1 MSGAQHDSLTL
12 SPARS
17 GVRGEIFLPGDKSIS
32 HRAVMFAAIAR
43 GESRIH
49 NFSGGG
55 DNRSTIGAF
64 RALGVDIAQTG
75 ADVVVKGGGW
85 DGLRAPRETIAC
97 GNSGTTM
104 RLLSGVLA
112 GRPFVSRLDGD
123 ASLRSRPMG
132 RVMAPLRE
140 MGADIHSEG
149 GENRAPLRI
158 HGQPLRGISYRS
170 QVASAQ
176 VKSALLLAGVQAQG
190 RTQVWEPVRSRDHT
204 ERMLP
209 AFGVR
214 LDVQG
219 TEVSIEGGQELRACA
234 VEIPGDLS
242 SAAFFIGAALMI
254 PGSELYVR
262 GVGLNPTRTG
272 VLDVFRAMGGA
283 ITSLNEREVCG
294 EPVGDL
300 LVRSS
305 TLTGVDFDEDL
316 VVRAID
322 EIPMIAVAAAAARGV
337 TTIRGAQELR
347 VKESDRLRALAV
359 GLAALG
365 IQVTELPDG
374 LVIEGGALQRGR
386 VRSFGDHRIAMALS
400 IAGLA
405 GAGEIVLEGVSC
417 VDISFP
423 SFYSLLRDLTGP
435 ATKHP

>member
-1 MSGAQHDSLTL
+1 MNDVKRDVLSI

-17 GVRGEIFLPGDKSIS
+17 GVHGEITLPGDKSIS
-32 HRAVMFAAIAR
+32 HRAVMFAAIAQ

-55 DNRSTIGAF
+55 DNRSTIHAF
-64 RALGVDIAQTG
+64 HSLGVDIIQT
-75 ADVVVKGGGW
+75 ATDVKVKGEGW
-85 DGLRAPRETIAC
+85 SGLHAPGETIDC

-104 RLLSGVLA
+104 RLLSGLLA

-132 RVMAPLRE
+132 RVITPLRE
-140 MGADIHSEG
+140 MGADITSEG

-158 HGQPLRGISYRS
+158 DGHALRGITYRS

-176 VKSALLLAGVQAQG
+176 VKSALLLAGLQARG

-209 AFGVR
+209 AFGVS
-214 LDVQG
+214 LEVQG
-219 TEVSIEGGQELRACA
+219 TEVTVEGGQELRACD
-234 VEIPGDLS
+234 VEVPGDLS
-242 SAAFFIGAALMI
+242 SAAFFIGAALI
-254 PGSELYVR
+254 VPGSELYIR

-272 VLDVFRAMGGA
+272 VLDVFRAMGGT

-305 TLTGVDFDEDL
+305 SLQGVEFAEEL

-322 EIPMIAVAAAAARGV
+322 EIPIIAVAASVAQGV
-337 TTIRGAQELR
+337 TTIRGARELR
-347 VKESDRLRALAV
+347 VKESDRIRALAV
-359 GLAALG
+359 GLSALG
-365 IQVTELPDG
+365 VRVSELPDG
-374 LVIEGGALQRGR
+374 LIIEGGEFRRGH
-386 VRSFGDHRIAMALS
+386 VQSFDDHRIAMAFS

-405 GAGEIVLEGVSC
+405 GTGEIVLEGISC
-417 VDISFP
+417 VNISFP
-423 SFYSLLRDLTGP
+423 GFYSLLRDLTGP
-435 ATKHP
+435 TTKHS